1 MSRAP
6 ASPSSVK
13 GERPAVNRIG
23 TFARAA
29 LKTPHSAFA
38 VPTLTC
44 TMTAGTRPE
53 AAA

>member
-1 MSRAP
+1 VSRAP
-6 ASPSSVK
+6 GSPSSVN

-23 TFARAA
+23 TFSRAA
-29 LKTPHSAFA
+29 LNTPHNALA

-44 TMTAGTRPE
+44 TMTAGTLPE